1 MWWKE
6 LSYAE
11 IMSMHGVEIDDPQY
25 NEDEDYDNYDRDR
38 DVDDDDR
45 DSCPRCGGRGCNW
58 CLMTEW

>member
-25 NEDEDYDNYDRDR
+25 NEENDDYDDCDH
-38 DVDDDDR
+38 DIDLDDDR